1 MTLRSLRERARAIV
15 QQTLLSDIDPEV
27 DRTLV
32 AGAVV
37 ARDRDHYRIQSG
49 EESLEDLERGAR
61 RAQGVCDCGG
71 ILSTRGE
78 HAHCRSCGREF
89 DL

>member
-15 QQTLLSDIDPEV
+15 QQTLLSDTDPEV

-32 AGAVV
+32 AGAIV
-37 ARDRDHYRIQSG
+37 ARDRDHFRIERG
-49 EESLEDLERGAR
+49 AESPEDLERVALL
-61 RAQGVCDCGG
+61 AQGMCDCGG
-71 ILSTRGE
+71 LLSTRAE
-78 HAHCRSCGREF
+78 LAHCRSCGREF

>member
-15 QQTLLSDIDPEV
+15 QETLLSDPDPEV

-32 AGAVV
+32 AGAVI

-49 EESLEDLERGAR
+49 EESLEELDRGAR
-61 RAQGVCDCGG
+61 HAQGVCDCGG
-71 ILSTRGE
+71 ILSTRGA

-89 DL
+89 DV